1 MPPPSSNS
9 ISLHYWIYS
18 CFVLPEQL
26 LHTSSQ
32 ALAPRKLGR
41 VASVRRDTEGLSS
54 RKLLLSTKVFSRTR
68 RHKKGRALTAPAP
81 YTSPLLAR
89 LELSATGG
97 LPVAV
102 KVCGF
107 FPQLLVVAL
116 QVGLNDIVV
125 VEETIAVERVGVV
138 VRVVVV
144 DRVGVK
150 TGRVVVGFVE
160 FPIAPDQVT
169 PGVTTI

>member
-1 MPPPSSNS
+1 MSPPPSNS
-9 ISLHYWIYS
+9 ISIHYWIYS

-26 LHTSSQ
+26 L
-32 ALAPRKLGR
+32 LPRPKRLRLESWGR
-41 VASVRRDTEGLSS
+41 VASVRRETEGLSS
-54 RKLLLSTKVFSRTR
+54 LKLVLSTKVFSRTR

-97 LPVAV
+97 LEVVV

-116 QVGLNDIVV
+116 QVSFDDIIV
-125 VEETIAVERVGVV
+125 VEETISVE
-138 VRVVVV
+138 RVVVV
-144 DRVGVK
+144 DRVGVV
-150 TGRVVVGFVE
+150 TCGVVVGCVE
-160 FPIAPDQVT
+160 VPITPDRIAPS
-169 PGVTTI
+169 VTTV